1 MAVENEA
8 IASANSRVADLP
20 GVAIDA
26 TLMNME
32 AGPILAVLPAPTP
45 ENLYPPCRHAA
56 FFACREDHPFQP
68 GARGFSLV
76 NASWLADA
84 ALLAYDPEGDYLNEV
99 WAQAGFREVR
109 VLDGRSSR
117 VVVAAGRDAII
128 VAFRGTQVF
137 WPGRPAAFGAVM
149 ADWLTDARTGLVA
162 SGHGG
167 EVHEGFKAAL
177 DQVWQP
183 LSAVVEQLRHE
194 HSGRALWVTGHSL
207 GGALASLAAQR
218 WAEQVAGVYTY
229 GSPLVGDEGF
239 SRGFVAP
246 SHRFVHQADLITEV
260 PLFGLRL
267 ALPTGWARYTH
278 VGVRHWIDEAG
289 HLHVGDAVA
298 AAPSVSLAQELTALV
313 RDKLTGTALT
323 LQHHAPLYYALRLR
337 QNLELMGRGP
347 GSKSP

>member
-8 IASANSRVADLP
+8 IASASSRAADLP

-32 AGPILAVLPAPTP
+32 ASPILEVLPAPTP

-68 GARGFSLV
+68 EARDFSLV

-84 ALLAYDPEGDYLNEV
+84 SLLAYDPEGDYLNEV
-99 WAQAGFREVR
+99 WAQAGFRQVLA
-109 VLDGRSSR
+109 LDGRSSR
-117 VVVAAGRDAII
+117 VVVAAGQDAII

-183 LSAVVEQLRHE
+183 LGDAVERLRRE
-194 HSGRALWVTGHSL
+194 LPGRTLWVTGHSL

-218 WAEQVAGVYTY
+218 WAERVAGVYTY

-246 SHRFVHQADLITEV
+246 CHRFVHQADLITEV

-267 ALPTGWARYTH
+267 ALPTGWSRYTH
-278 VGVRHWIDEAG
+278 VGVRHWIDDAG
-289 HLHVGDAVA
+289 HLHVGDAGAVV
-298 AAPSVSLAQELTALV
+298 PPLSLAQEFTALV

-337 QNLELMGRGP
+337 QNLEL
-347 GSKSP
+347 KS

>member
-1 MAVENEA
+1 MLNMD
-8 IASANSRVADLP
+8 ADPALAALP
-20 GVAIDA
+20 
-26 TLMNME
+26 
-32 AGPILAVLPAPTP
+32 PPTP
-45 ENLYPPCRHAA
+45 ENLYPPCRHAG
-56 FFACREDHPFQP
+56 FFTCWESHSFQS
-68 GARGFSLV
+68 AAADFSLV

-84 ALLAYDPEGDYLNEV
+84 SLLAYDPEEGYLSEV
-99 WAQAGFREVR
+99 WGQAGFRQVR

-117 VVVAAGRDAII
+117 VVVAARQDAII

-149 ADWLTDARTGLVA
+149 ADRLTDARTGLVA
-162 SGHGG
+162 SSHGG

-183 LSAVVEQLRHE
+183 LSVVVEQLRHE
-194 HSGRALWVTGHSL
+194 HPGRALWVTGHSL

-246 SHRFVHQADLITEV
+246 CHRFVHQADLVTEV

-267 ALPTGWARYTH
+267 ALPTGWSRYTH
-278 VGVRHWIDEAG
+278 VGVRHWIDACG
-289 HLHVGDAVA
+289 RLHVGGVEDSG
-298 AAPSVSLAQELTALV
+298 PPVSLAEELTALI
-313 RDKLTGTALT
+313 RNKLTGTALT

-337 QNLELMGRGP
+337 QNLEFRTWPASGLLARGTDP
-347 GSKSP
+347 TQGPPP

>member
-1 MAVENEA
+1 
-8 IASANSRVADLP
+8 
-20 GVAIDA
+20 
-26 TLMNME
+26 MNMD
-32 AGPILAVLPAPTP
+32 ADSALAVLPAPTP
-45 ENLYPPCRHAA
+45 ENLYPPCRHAG
-56 FFACREDHPFQP
+56 FFAYGESYPFQS
-68 GARGFSLV
+68 AAADFSLV

-84 ALLAYDPEGDYLNEV
+84 SLLAYDPEEGYLSEV
-99 WAQAGFREVR
+99 WGQAGFRQVQ

-117 VVVAAGRDAII
+117 VVVAAGPDAII

-183 LSAVVEQLRHE
+183 LHE
-194 HSGRALWVTGHSL
+194 VAEKLCSEHPGRTLWVTGHSL

-218 WAEQVAGVYTY
+218 WAERVAGVYTY

-239 SRGFVAP
+239 SRRFAAP
-246 SHRFVHQADLITEV
+246 CHRFVHQADLVTEV

-267 ALPTGWARYTH
+267 ALPSGWSRYAH
-278 VGVRHWIDEAG
+278 VGVRHWIDAG
-289 HLHVGDAVA
+289 GRLHVGHVEDSG
-298 AAPSVSLAQELTALV
+298 PPTSLAEEVTALF
-313 RDKLTGTALT
+313 RDKLTGTALA

-337 QNLELMGRGP
+337 QNLELRRWPASGLPAPGKDRMQGP
-347 GSKSP
+347 PP